1 MLYPTELLS
10 PAQFIILY
18 LLFII
23 CNCESGNKV
32 QELTLPLKIK
42 LAIQEWI
49 ADLLITQV
57 QNIKEITGMTKAT

>member
-1 MLYPTELLS
+1 
-10 PAQFIILY
+10 
-18 LLFII
+18 
-23 CNCESGNKV
+23 
-32 QELTLPLKIK
+32 LPLKIK